1 MAILSVEN
9 RAGGVAKTTTA
20 TVLGLGLARKLAPLG
35 GKAIIIDLDP
45 QGDSAATMLGLRPGS
60 RCVSRLLDGQGDIRT
75 AVRQNVMSAEREA
88 EGGPSRPGLYVLPA
102 SDRLVATKTGMVE
115 EVGREVQRLL
125 NSGRTDY
132 HHFPTIASLFVQ
144 RLSPLT
150 KIFDFIILDCPP
162 TLDAFQQA
170 VHTFADAAVVPTQL
184 DFKSAR
190 ATFKHAQGVMTDQQ
204 NGIDC
209 HVAYLVPVMVDP
221 RLNLTQA
228 MMERFQKEGYARRM
242 CAPIPRSVRVSEAPA
257 RGGLTILEY
266 EPTHPAA
273 VAYQQLIDMV
283 AADYGIGETTY
294 G

>member
-1 MAILSVEN
+1 MTVLSVEN

-20 TVLGLGLARKLAPLG
+20 TVLALGISRRIALVG
-35 GKAIIIDLDP
+35 GKVLIIDLDP
-45 QGDSAATMLGLRPGS
+45 QGDSAATMLGLKPGS
-60 RCVSRLLDGQGDIRT
+60 RCISYLLDGQTDIRM
-75 AVRQNVMSAEREA
+75 AIRQNVMSADREE
-88 EGGPSRPGLYVLPA
+88 EGGPARPGLYVIPA
-102 SDRLVATKTGMVE
+102 SDRLVEAKTNLVE
-115 EVGREVQRLL
+115 EVGRGVQRLL
-125 NSGRTDY
+125 TTGRTDY
-132 HHFPTIASLFVQ
+132 HNFPTIANLFMQ
-144 RLSPLT
+144 RLGPLT
-150 KIFDFIILDCPP
+150 KVFDFIILDCPP

-190 ATFKHAQGVMTDQQ
+190 ATFKHAQGIITDQK

-242 CAPIPRSVRVSEAPA
+242 APPIPRSVRVSEAPA

-273 VAYQQLIDMV
+273 MAYQQLIDMV
-283 AADYGIGETTY
+283 ATDYEIGEPSRV
-294 G
+294 

>member
-20 TVLGLGLARKLAPLG
+20 TVLGLGLARKLAPQG
-35 GKAIIIDLDP
+35 GKVLIIDLDP

-60 RCVSRLLDGQGDIRT
+60 RCVSRLLDGQTDIRT
-75 AVRQNVMSAEREA
+75 SIKQNVMSADRKA
-88 EGGPSRPGLYVLPA
+88 EDGPSRPGLYVLPA
-102 SDRLVATKTGMVE
+102 SDRLVEAKTGMVE

-125 NSGRTDY
+125 SSGRTDY
-132 HHFPTIASLFVQ
+132 STFPTIASLFVQ
-144 RLSPLT
+144 RLSPLNR
-150 KIFDFIILDCPP
+150 IFDFIILDCPP

-170 VHTFADAAVVPTQL
+170 VHAFSDAAIVPTQL

-190 ATFKHAQGVMTDQQ
+190 ATFKHAQGIITDQQ
-204 NGIDC
+204 NGIEC

-228 MMERFQKEGYARRM
+228 MMERFQKQGYARRM
-242 CAPIPRSVRVSEAPA
+242 AEPIPRSVRVSEAPA
-257 RGGLTILEY
+257 RGGLTIQEY

-283 AADYGIGETTY
+283 AADYSIEEPTY
-294 G
+294 V

>member
-20 TVLGLGLARKLAPLG
+20 TVLALGLARKLAPQG
-35 GKAIIIDLDP
+35 GKALIIDLDP

-60 RCVSRLLDGQGDIRT
+60 RCVSYLLDGRSDLRT
-75 AVRQNVMSAEREA
+75 AVKQNVMSADREA
-88 EGGPSRPGLYVLPA
+88 EDGPSRPGLFVLPA
-102 SDRLVATKTGMVE
+102 SDRLVEAKTGMVE
-115 EVGREVQRLL
+115 EVGREVQRLI

-132 HHFPTIASLFVQ
+132 HNFPTIASLFVQ

-150 KIFDFIILDCPP
+150 NIFDFIILDCPP

-170 VHTFADAAVVPTQL
+170 VHAFADAAVVPTQL

-190 ATFKHAQGVMTDQQ
+190 ATFKHAQGIITDQK
-204 NGIDC
+204 NGIEC

-242 CAPIPRSVRVSEAPA
+242 APPIPRSVRVSEAPA
-257 RGGLTILEY
+257 RGGQTILEY
-266 EPTHPAA
+266 EPSHPAS

-283 AADYGIGETTY
+283 ATDYGIGEPNY
-294 G
+294 V

>member
-20 TVLGLGLARKLAPLG
+20 TVLGLGLAQKLSPLG
-35 GKAIIIDLDP
+35 GKVLIIDLDP
-45 QGDSAATMLGLRPGS
+45 QGDSAATMLGLRPGP
-60 RCVSRLLDGQGDIRT
+60 RCVSRLLDGQSDIRT
-75 AVRQNVMSAEREA
+75 AVKQNVMSASREA

-102 SDRLVATKTGMVE
+102 SDRLVEAKTGMVE

-125 NSGRTDY
+125 SSGRQDY
-132 HHFPTIASLFVQ
+132 HNFPTIASLFVQ

-150 KIFDFIILDCPP
+150 RIFDFIILDCPP

-170 VHTFADAAVVPTQL
+170 VHAFADAAVVPTQL

-190 ATFKHAQGVMTDQQ
+190 ATFKHARGIITDQQ
-204 NGIDC
+204 NGIEC

-242 CAPIPRSVRVSEAPA
+242 SPPVPRSVRVSEAPA

-283 AADYGIGETTY
+283 AADYGIGEPAY
-294 G
+294 V

>member
-1 MAILSVEN
+1 MAVLSVEN

-20 TVLGLGLARKLAPLG
+20 TVLALGLARKLAPHG
-35 GKAIIIDLDP
+35 GKVLIIDLDP
-45 QGDSAATMLGLRPGS
+45 QGDSAATMLGLKPGA
-60 RCVSRLLDGQGDIRT
+60 RCVSRLLDGQTAVRT
-75 AVRQNVMSAEREA
+75 AVRQNVMSAERDED
-88 EGGPSRPGLYVLPA
+88 GSPPRPGLYVIPA
-102 SDRLVATKTGMVE
+102 SDRLVQVKTTLVE

-125 NSGRTDY
+125 AAGRTDY
-132 HHFPTIASLFVQ
+132 ETFPTIAGLFVQ
-144 RLSPLT
+144 RLAPLT
-150 KIFDFIILDCPP
+150 RLFDFILLDCPP

-190 ATFKHAQGVMTDQQ
+190 ATFKHAQGIIADQK

-228 MMERFQKEGYARRM
+228 MMERFQKGGYARRM
-242 CAPIPRSVRVSEAPA
+242 SPPVPRSVRVSEAPA

-266 EPTHPAA
+266 EPAHSAS

-283 AADYGIGETTY
+283 AADYGIEENVY
-294 G
+294 A